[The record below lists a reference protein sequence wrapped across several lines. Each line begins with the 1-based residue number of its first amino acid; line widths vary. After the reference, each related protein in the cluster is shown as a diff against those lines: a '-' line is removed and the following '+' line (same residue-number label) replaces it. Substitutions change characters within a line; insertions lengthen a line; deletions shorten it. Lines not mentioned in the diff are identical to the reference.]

1 MVHGELAAL
10 AGRADPCHG
19 RARRRADRQHGRAR
33 RASWLVSWPSSPASR
48 LATRSCSPGELAHVA
63 AELAGESTG
72 NMVVLAGRAGSCH
85 GLSDIDSIV
94 IDFGPNT
101 CARSSGNR
109 VPVMETE
116 QVDKNALEYL
126 SAESSES
133 KKVVPHASRLRHL
146 NLQNYRQNFVFICGN
161 LTFIFPFE
169 PSVNCPTVYGLLVKK
184 SVRAGRTLGRYV
196 ATELGSS
203 LVTMK
208 QLSGKD
214 ARSLRSDRAGCVLGR
229 YVATELGS
237 SSVATDREGHVLGR
251 YVATEQDVF
260 SVATWRPSLARARLL
275 RSDRATFFGL
285 FSDVWCFFSR
295 ALLGVILVLV
305 PGPDVSGGLSL
316 FGIDSVV
323 VLALD
328 VFSLV
333 VDILVVSRAFLF
345 CGRLLHGSFEGLVL
359 SSGLASRS
367 SWVDV
372 STVVRVIGLVAYILV
387 DALDFFSS
395 LLSVGGGRFSA
406 VGCAPGWSVSSWF
419 WPEEALSA
427 SAARLPGVSKSS
439 LLPLRALVVP
449 RGALLLAF
457 TVKVSTCLAREDT
470 MTVDMFPAGVL
481 STLASTG
488 VPSCVYGS
496 LSALVVIS
504 D

>member
-1 MVHGELAAL
+1 MFFRQNIGVLSTDPKTELRKLRTKMHGYGMGPGSEW
-10 AGRADPCHG
+10 
-19 RARRRADRQHGRAR
+19 
-33 RASWLVSWPSSPASR
+33 STENWPR
-48 LATRSCSPGELAHVA
+48 SPGELARVA

-72 NMVVLAGRAGSCH
+72 NTAELAG
-85 GLSDIDSIV
+85 D
-94 IDFGPNT
+94 
-101 CARSSGNR
+101 
-109 VPVMETE
+109 
-116 QVDKNALEYL
+116 
-126 SAESSES
+126 
-133 KKVVPHASRLRHL
+133 
-146 NLQNYRQNFVFICGN
+146 
-161 LTFIFPFE
+161 
-169 PSVNCPTVYGLLVKK
+169 
-184 SVRAGRTLGRYV
+184 
-196 ATELGSS
+196 
-203 LVTMK
+203 
-208 QLSGKD
+208 
-214 ARSLRSDRAGCVLGR
+214 
-229 YVATELGS
+229 
-237 SSVATDREGHVLGR
+237 
-251 YVATEQDVF
+251 
-260 SVATWRPSLARARLL
+260 
-275 RSDRATFFGL
+275 
-285 FSDVWCFFSR
+285 
-295 ALLGVILVLV
+295 
-305 PGPDVSGGLSL
+305 
-316 FGIDSVV
+316 
-323 VLALD
+323 
-328 VFSLV
+328 
-333 VDILVVSRAFLF
+333 
-345 CGRLLHGSFEGLVL
+345 HGSFEGLVL